1 VTKKPSLG
9 SAPTEEPPRHPWRDN
24 IEAITMAII
33 MAVLLKYFVVEAYK
47 IPTGSMQPTLM
58 GLTMDADDGVFDRI
72 LVDKLSYHFR
82 DPERFEV
89 AVFKYPLDRSK
100 NFIKRIWG
108 MPSEELR
115 IRDGDIFR
123 RDLSDPESRAPALEW
138 EPVRRPK
145 PIQREMLKR
154 LETTDEWR
162 IETAAGG
169 WSFGDDSL
177 TASGPGRASYPKS
190 KSTIRDYYTDGYP
203 PELAKRVRRR
213 GRGEGTNNVGDLRV
227 QGDLRANDDCTWF
240 TVTLKEGTRAYDMRF
255 PGPAAGADAR
265 PTIHIHDTGG
275 ELEDRTVTAD
285 SAWQLQAGDSVSFA
299 AQNLDNLL
307 ELEIDGDILIEVEIP
322 VAVDQRS
329 RISLALE
336 GGGGDLDALEV
347 FRDVFYTV
355 QHATTTHWKI
365 PAESYV
371 MLGDN
376 TQDSADGRE
385 WQLAGMRKTAGPD
398 AGNIIRGNRRG
409 NENPQRVTGGPNGG
423 EVFFRDLYGE
433 RHNFLESEAETLTP
447 EKTPFVPRSL
457 MTGRALLVFWPIKP
471 SLDVYRLQWVH

>member
-1 VTKKPSLG
+1 VTKKSSPGTS
-9 SAPTEEPPRHPWRDN
+9 PDEETPRRPWREN
-24 IEAITMAII
+24 IEAITMAVI

-58 GLTMDADDGVFDRI
+58 GLTLDANDGVFDRI

-108 MPSEELR
+108 MPDEELR

-123 RDLSDPESRAPALEW
+123 REIHDPESGAPEAEW

-145 PIQREMLKR
+145 PIQREMFKR
-154 LETTDEWR
+154 LVTTDEWR
-162 IETAAGG
+162 IESDGG
-169 WSFGDDSL
+169 NWQFDGESL
-177 TASGPGRASYPKS
+177 TASSPGRASYPRS

-213 GRGEGTNNVGDLRV
+213 GRGEGTNNVSDLRL
-227 QGDLRANDDCTWF
+227 QGEVRPDADCTWF
-240 TVTLKEGTRAYDMRF
+240 TVTLNEGARFYDLRF
-255 PGPAAGADAR
+255 PGPAADPDAR
-265 PTIHIHDTGG
+265 PLIQIRDSGG
-275 ELEDRTVTAD
+275 EIEERTIMAD
-285 SAWQLQAGDSVSFA
+285 EAWRMRAGESVDFA

-307 ELEIDGDILIEVEIP
+307 ELEIDGDVLIEVEID
-322 VAVDQRS
+322 VAVDQRA
-329 RISLALE
+329 RVAIALE
-336 GGGGDLDALEV
+336 GGGGQLEDLQLY
-347 FRDVFYTV
+347 RDVFYTV

-365 PAESYV
+365 PNDSYV

-385 WQLAGMRKTAGPD
+385 WQLAGVRRTSGPD
-398 AGNIIRGNRRG
+398 AGQVIRGSRRG
-409 NENPQRVTGGPNGG
+409 SENPRRVPGGADGS
-423 EVFFRDLYGE
+423 EIFFRDLYGE
-433 RHNFLESEAETLTP
+433 RHHLLDSEAEMMTP

-457 MTGRALLVFWPIKP
+457 MTGRALLVFWPLKP
-471 SLDVYRLQWVH
+471 TLGVYRLQWVH